1 MSAFLHPFCLPDISI
16 TPMCWPNEVRM
27 NECNEG
33 IERNGMFILNPNY
46 GELDNQMWKSV
57 EKQTSRP

>member
-1 MSAFLHPFCLPDISI
+1 
-16 TPMCWPNEVRM
+16 M
-27 NECNEG
+27 NVMRG

-57 EKQTSRP
+57 EKQTSRLGINWFSDY